1 MAEKYKS
8 KLREKLAAA
17 SKRDEANEAGG
28 RTLSYGNAATRY
40 KDNKVTVPKKKR
52 GALVSTL
59 KDKVIAKA
67 KTATQDHA
75 KKVLSGGLKG
85 DIDEATKGLLGI
97 RHPGQLI
104 PAIKAGG
111 TLSAIIKAFMK

>member
-1 MAEKYKS
+1 MAKYKS
-8 KLREKLAAA
+8 KLREKLAVAA
-17 SKRDEANEAGG
+17 KRNGANESGG
-28 RTLSYGNAATRY
+28 RSLSYGSAASRHE
-40 KDNKVTVPKKKR
+40 DNKVTVPKKKR
-52 GALVSTL
+52 GNLVSTL

-75 KKVLSGGLKG
+75 KKVLSGGLKDG
-85 DIDEATKGLLGI
+85 ADEASKGLLGI